1 MPMKLS
7 GLAALLAAG
16 LFAGAVQADTV
27 ITLNPSFPGGASEVT
42 CEGDDSCSGLVGAVG
57 SGTWSDDTADLYD
70 PANSNPDTELA
81 LLNSILGLTGTDAI
95 TGAVRFDTEAS
106 SFDGMIYEYW
116 GIKKSTDIA
125 FFRNDTG
132 APIDF
137 SMNGDEWSHVT
148 GFGAVVPIP
157 AAAWLFGSA
166 LLGMVGFG
174 TRRGRKA

>member
-1 MPMKLS
+1 MLTKHS
-7 GLAALLAAG
+7 GVAALLAAG

-42 CEGDDSCSGLVGAVG
+42 CEGDDSCSGLVGPVG
-57 SGTWSDDTADLYD
+57 FGTWSDDTA
-70 PANSNPDTELA
+70 
-81 LLNSILGLTGTDAI
+81 
-95 TGAVRFDTEAS
+95 AVRFNTEAS
-106 SFDGMIYEYW
+106 SFDGMQYEFW
-116 GIKKSTDIA
+116 GIKKSTEIA